1 MTARPSADLHPT
13 LLRSIP
19 VQGMTCAACSARIQR
34 VLERTPGVSAANV
47 NLMTGSAT
55 VSYDPSS
62 VTPERLV
69 EAIRDTGYGA
79 ELPAPDASAE
89 DLVDAQDAARDDEIR
104 DLRRKL
110 IAESRRGGAR
120 RWCSAC
126 RSRELVGRG
135 VADPL
140 MPLMMPLTD
149 LLRRVA
155 PWIDRVSADTWRWLL
170 LALTAPGGG
179 VGRAALLHPGL
190 GRVPAPQRRHEHAH
204 RRRHRRRLRLQRGRD
219 AGGRLVQR
227 PRHRAARLLRGGGLD
242 HRPDPARATCSR
254 REPRAAPPARSAG

>member
-1 MTARPSADLHPT
+1 MTTTSPTSESDLT
-13 LLRSIP
+13 IQ

-62 VTPERLV
+62 VTPHRLV

-89 DLVDAQDAARDDEIR
+89 ALVDAQDAARDDEIR

-110 IAESRRGGAR
+110 ILSLV
-120 RWCSAC
+120 SAVLAMVF
-126 RSRELVGRG
+126 SMPLQELVGHG

-140 MPLMMPLTD
+140 TPLMMSLTD

-155 PWIDRVSADTWRWLL
+155 PWVDGVSADTWRWLL
-170 LALTAPGGG
+170 LALTAPV
-179 VGRAALLHPGL
+179 VGWA
-190 GRVPAPQRRHEHAH
+190 GRHGPRSGTTAP
-204 RRRHRRRLRLQRGRD
+204 
-219 AGGRLVQR
+219 
-227 PRHRAARLLRGGGLD
+227 
-242 HRPDPARATCSR
+242 T
-254 REPRAAPPARSAG
+254 